1 MSTIEFNAES
11 TNDLNKISSTLEKNK
26 VNTSGPDQNLEAHR
40 SQAQVQN
47 FDNLS
52 VMLQPFAKPFDN
64 LYE

>member
-47 FDNLS
+47 FDNLA
-52 VMLQPFAKPFDN
+52 VM
-64 LYE
+64 